1 MTYKVKSNLEIFL
14 EYQKKRNVINI
25 SSSKEDSLKS
35 ADGSILL
42 FKYDLNIIK
51 VGFQT
56 SKDGKT
62 VEITQ
67 VITDWSFKNVSCLT
81 NSKIKDSL
89 IKAYFLEVLIHE
101 YGNKLEESMT
111 IAVAI
116 EDFENFCHLRRS
128 DIYGNPG
135 YLDNNQKQHVDSML
149 SVKSLVPQN
158 SNLDWSGR
166 PLTRPTT
173 YKDEIEFA
181 PISASGFE
189 LQVKPP
195 AEFYLA
201 KEAEQQELRKPR
213 NLRERIIHLRYEGI
227 LNILVPFA
235 LIAAHLIFSLVKYY
249 GLK

>member
-1 MTYKVKSNLEIFL
+1 MAYKVKSNLEIFL
-14 EYQKKRNVINI
+14 EYQEKRNATNM

-51 VGFQT
+51 VGYQT

-62 VEITQ
+62 VEVTQ
-67 VITDWSFKNVSCLT
+67 VTSDWSFKNVSCLT
-81 NSKIKDSL
+81 NSKVKDSL

-116 EDFENFCHLRRS
+116 EDFENFCHSKRS

-135 YLDNNQKQHVDSML
+135 FLDNNQKQHVDSML
-149 SVKSLVPQN
+149 SLPVKSLVPQN

-166 PLTRPTT
+166 PLARPTT

-201 KEAEQQELRKPR
+201 KDAEQQELRIPKTLP
-213 NLRERIIHLRYEGI
+213 EMIIHLHNEGLLKI
-227 LNILVPFA
+227 LLIPATAIMVIGVIL
-235 LIAAHLIFSLVKYY
+235 SLWT
-249 GLK
+249 